1 MNTLFAGTG
10 YSVITEIVLMLT
22 LIAWILFGSRLK
34 YVKKK
39 SYTSSNQVFEA
50 PGYKKGVIW
59 VILRPYRVTKVALPK
74 ISACSAQVDMV
85 VREWKDLPVWS

>member
-34 YVKKK
+34 CVKKK
-39 SYTSSNQVFEA
+39 SYTFVKR
-50 PGYKKGVIW
+50 PGIN
-59 VILRPYRVTKVALPK
+59 RALFG
-74 ISACSAQVDMV
+74 
-85 VREWKDLPVWS
+85 